1 MKVSRQEHILN
12 YLKKSIEKNRISHAY
27 LFEGTSLLVDGRN
40 YSDKKEVALW
50 FAKKLE
56 HSNNQDEAKIIQECK
71 CRSCQ
76 DIEKNQHPDV
86 IMISPIEEEELPDL
100 PEGKRN
106 KKVKKISINQIRSL
120 KKHLNLSSF
129 NSPYKIAI
137 IDPAEKMTSQAINA
151 LLKTLEEPTSKTVL
165 ILIANISSSLP
176 DTIISRCE
184 KIKFRS
190 IPLDKISS
198 SFIHQDYID
207 ILKKPLSD
215 IFKFLEKIS
224 KDEKETISFLDSLL
238 FWLRKKIVEDKPI
251 ENKSSKDFIK
261 VLKETQRI
269 KNLIATTN
277 IDKKLAL
284 ENLILKLI

>member
-71 CRSCQ
+71 
-76 DIEKNQHPDV
+76 
-86 IMISPIEEEELPDL
+86 
-100 PEGKRN
+100 KRN